1 MASSADPARTAL
13 LLASASP
20 RRRWLLAALGVPFE
34 VLAVDIDERPRAAE
48 TPAAF
53 ARRMAE
59 EKARAAGERRALEAH
74 ARPVWVLAADTIVE
88 LDGRIFGKPD
98 GADDAAAILRALAG
112 RTHVV
117 RTAMCL
123 LEPGGALSEEASVTT
138 EVGFRA
144 LDPEAI
150 RAYVATGE
158 PLDKAGAYAIQG
170 EGAHLVA
177 HVSGSFTNVI
187 GLPLEE
193 VAAWLRARD
202 LL

>member
-1 MASSADPARTAL
+1 MASSADPARSAL
-13 LLASASP
+13 VLASASP
-20 RRRWLLAALGVPFE
+20 RRRWLLSALGIPFE
-34 VLAVDIDERPRAAE
+34 VLAVDIDERPRAGE

-88 LDGRIFGKPD
+88 LDGHIFGKPD
-98 GADDAAAILRALAG
+98 GEDGAAAMLRALAG

-150 RAYVATGE
+150 
-158 PLDKAGAYAIQG
+158 DKAGAYAIQG
-170 EGAHLVA
+170 EGAHLVS

-193 VAAWLRARD
+193 VAAWLRARG